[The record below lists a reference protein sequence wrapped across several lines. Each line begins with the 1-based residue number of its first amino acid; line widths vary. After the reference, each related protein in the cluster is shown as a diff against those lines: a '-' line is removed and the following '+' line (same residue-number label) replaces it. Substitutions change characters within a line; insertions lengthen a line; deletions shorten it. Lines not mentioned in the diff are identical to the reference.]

1 MATPKI
7 IASPHAT
14 ALSGEL
20 KTISSSRI
28 KAHTATTPAKV
39 TNRLARSFIA
49 SPSVPPYFSI
59 LLFIFCNSGCV
70 NPERNK
76 ASSVTFISSRPL
88 SSRSVFPIA
97 DCASN
102 HTDELYSNPYDVCP
116 MYQISGNTIEAI
128 KPREWY
134 KQQAERSDFIRL
146 SEGSY
151 PIRMLVYLSERERSA
166 GRASMSCPGTFP
178 LFTCLRSH
186 KAVLR

>member
-39 TNRLARSFIA
+39 TNRLARSFMA
-49 SPSVPPYFSI
+49 SPSVPPYFSM

-88 SSRSVFPIA
+88 SPRSVFPIA

-102 HTDELYSNPYDVCP
+102 HTDELYSNPHDVCP
-116 MYQISGNTIEAI
+116 MNQISDNRSHKAPLVI
-128 KPREWY
+128 
-134 KQQAERSDFIRL
+134 QQQVEPLGDNIRL
-146 SEGSY
+146 SEGSHL
-151 PIRMLVYLSERERSA
+151 IRITVY
-166 GRASMSCPGTFP
+166 
-178 LFTCLRSH
+178 TCGNVAETLIDPTCR
-186 KAVLR
+186 L

>member
-20 KTISSSRI
+20 KTKSSSRI

-39 TNRLARSFIA
+39 TNRLARSFMA
-49 SPSVPPYFSI
+49 SPSVPPYFSM

-88 SSRSVFPIA
+88 SYRRVFPIA

-102 HTDELYSNPYDVCP
+102 HTDELYSNPHDVCA
-116 MYQISGNTIEAI
+116 MYQISANRSHKA
-128 KPREWY
+128 PLVV
-134 KQQAERSDFIRL
+134 QATSGAQRL
-146 SEGSY
+146 HQIVRGTY

-166 GRASMSCPGTFP
+166 GRACMSCAGTFP

>member
-88 SSRSVFPIA
+88 SSRRAFPIA

-102 HTDELYSNPYDVCP
+102 HTDELYSNPHDVCA
-116 MYQISGNTIEAI
+116 MYQISDNRSHKA
-128 KPREWY
+128 PLVV
-134 KQQAERSDFIRL
+134 QATSGAVRRLHQCSERSHLIRV
-146 SEGSY
+146 
-151 PIRMLVYLSERERSA
+151 LVYLSERERSA
-166 GRASMSCPGTFP
+166 GRAGSVATGALP
-178 LFTCLRSH
+178 LFTCLRGS
-186 KAVLR
+186 

>member
-7 IASPHAT
+7 IASPHAN

-102 HTDELYSNPYDVCP
+102 HTDELYSNPHDVCP
-116 MYQISGNTIEAI
+116 MYQIPGNTIEAI
-128 KPREWY
+128 KPCDWY

-146 SEGSY
+146 SERSHL
-151 PIRMLVYLSERERSA
+151 IRVLVY
-166 GRASMSCPGTFP
+166 C
-178 LFTCLRSH
+178 
-186 KAVLR
+186 

>member
-39 TNRLARSFIA
+39 TNRLARSFMA
-49 SPSVPPYFSI
+49 SPSVPPYFSM

-70 NPERNK
+70 NPE
-76 ASSVTFISSRPL
+76 SP
-88 SSRSVFPIA
+88 RSVFPIA

-102 HTDELYSNPYDVCP
+102 HTDELYSNPHDVCP
-116 MYQISGNTIEAI
+116 MNQISDNRSHKAPLVI
-128 KPREWY
+128 
-134 KQQAERSDFIRL
+134 QQQVEPLGDNIRL
-146 SEGSY
+146 SEGSHLIRITVY
-151 PIRMLVYLSERERSA
+151 PCGSVAETLID
-166 GRASMSCPGTFP
+166 P
-178 LFTCLRSH
+178 TCRL
-186 KAVLR
+186 

>member
-1 MATPKI
+1 MAIPKI

-39 TNRLARSFIA
+39 TNRLARSFMA

-88 SSRSVFPIA
+88 SPRSVFSIA
-97 DCASN
+97 DCAKN
-102 HTDELYSNPYDVCP
+102 HTDELYSIPAETVSLILENYRFPKKCLKNDIEPPQCPQRNTPNPESIVITFYLRHQV
-116 MYQISGNTIEAI
+116 EAL
-128 KPREWY
+128 PV
-134 KQQAERSDFIRL
+134 QQKFRY
-146 SEGSY
+146 G
-151 PIRMLVYLSERERSA
+151 
-166 GRASMSCPGTFP
+166 
-178 LFTCLRSH
+178 
-186 KAVLR
+186 

>member
-39 TNRLARSFIA
+39 TNRLARSFMA
-49 SPSVPPYFSI
+49 SPSVPPYFSM

-88 SSRSVFPIA
+88 SPRSVFPIA

-102 HTDELYSNPYDVCP
+102 HTDELYSNPHDVCP
-116 MYQISGNTIEAI
+116 MNQISDN
-128 KPREWY
+128 
-134 KQQAERSDFIRL
+134 
-146 SEGSY
+146 
-151 PIRMLVYLSERERSA
+151 
-166 GRASMSCPGTFP
+166 
-178 LFTCLRSH
+178 RSH
-186 KAVLR
+186 KAPLVIQQQVEPLGDRYGYRTVGSFSCTC

>member
-7 IASPHAT
+7 IASPHAN

-39 TNRLARSFIA
+39 TNRLARSFMA

-88 SSRSVFPIA
+88 SSRSAFPIA

-102 HTDELYSNPYDVCP
+102 HTDELYSNPHDVYA
-116 MYQISGNTIEAI
+116 MYQITDNRI
-128 KPREWY
+128 
-134 KQQAERSDFIRL
+134 
-146 SEGSY
+146 
-151 PIRMLVYLSERERSA
+151 
-166 GRASMSCPGTFP
+166 
-178 LFTCLRSH
+178 H
-186 KAVLR
+186 KAPLVVEATSGA

>member
-39 TNRLARSFIA
+39 TNRLARSFMA

-88 SSRSVFPIA
+88 SSRSVSQSLIVQAIILMNFTAIHMMFVQ
-97 DCASN
+97 CIR
-102 HTDELYSNPYDVCP
+102 
-116 MYQISGNTIEAI
+116 YQAIEAI
-128 KPREWY
+128 KPLY

-146 SEGSY
+146 SEG
-151 PIRMLVYLSERERSA
+151 
-166 GRASMSCPGTFP
+166 
-178 LFTCLRSH
+178 
-186 KAVLR
+186 